1 MRSFGSNGYGTRK
14 SVTPW
19 IILGVTVGIA
29 LLATIIVG
37 NLLKVWLDEE
47 ALKELSNGNT
57 DPPPEVLY
65 DAPVQDVMAYS
76 FVFGNS
82 TSRLPDAAAVSVS
95 LNTPAG
101 ETTYVSDVA
110 TYFGITPY
118 RSADL
123 YDSLES
129 LREAS
134 ITYISGVFYPQ
145 AFKAASADLRYATMQ
160 AECALLREFLQTGG
174 SEILLCDLP
183 LDSTGTVSILE
194 YVTAVKRA
202 AGTSPVGVAIP
213 WSVATQADAH
223 TLLGKLL
230 NVCDFLALDMRD
242 ESIPL
247 SECTFYLT
255 QYDMRL
261 LYCTSQTEQIA
272 IAEPTV
278 TNLQTVTKPPVVLP
292 PEDTEDTER

>member
-1 MRSFGSNGYGTRK
+1 MRPFGNRNSYGTHK
-14 SVTPW
+14 SATPW
-19 IILGVTVGIA
+19 IILSACAGVA

-37 NLLKVWLDEE
+37 NLLKLWLDEE
-47 ALKELSNGNT
+47 ALKALADGNT
-57 DPPPEVLY
+57 NPPPEVLY
-65 DAPVQDVMAYS
+65 DAPVKDVTAYS

-82 TSRLPDAAAVSVS
+82 TGDLSDAAAVSVS

-101 ETTYVSDVA
+101 ETTYVSNVSS
-110 TYFGITPY
+110 YFALPAY

-123 YDSLES
+123 YESLTS

-134 ITYISGVFYPQ
+134 VSHISGVFYPQ
-145 AFKAASADLRYATMQ
+145 AFKATSADLRYATMQ
-160 AECALLREFLQTGG
+160 AECALLREFLKTGG
-174 SEILLCDLP
+174 NELLLCDLP
-183 LDSTGTVSILE
+183 LDSTGAVSIIE

-213 WSVATQADAH
+213 WSVATQANAH
-223 TLLGKLL
+223 ELLGKLL
-230 NVCDFLALDMRD
+230 NVCDFLALDMRN

-261 LYCTSQTEQIA
+261 LYCASQTEQIA
-272 IAEPTV
+272 LAEPTV
-278 TNLQTVTKPPVVLP
+278 TNLQTVTKPPIILP
-292 PEDTEDTER
+292 PEETEK